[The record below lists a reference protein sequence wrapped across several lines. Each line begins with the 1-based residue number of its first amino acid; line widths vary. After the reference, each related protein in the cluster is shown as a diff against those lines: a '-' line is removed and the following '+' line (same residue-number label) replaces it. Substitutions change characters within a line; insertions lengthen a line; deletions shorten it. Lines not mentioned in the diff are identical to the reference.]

1 MKQILNYIESQLENL
16 DKGIIATPSSE
27 KYLKAFAE
35 TNNGQNDMLL
45 VEFAKNLGYKKALL
59 EIENTIA
66 VINAENQIETHIT
79 QEKSIPKFIDK
90 LDKIRNNKAIAEYM
104 GLYTKKDGYNL
115 QAIGNKGVKYHN
127 SWDWLMPVINRC
139 YQEHMSKEIA
149 EDVMSCDIEKAYN
162 AVIKFITD

>member
-35 TNNGQNDMLL
+35 
-45 VEFAKNLGYKKALL
+45 KK
-59 EIENTIA
+59 
-66 VINAENQIETHIT
+66 
-79 QEKSIPKFIDK
+79 
-90 LDKIRNNKAIAEYM
+90 NKAIAEYM